1 MDNQKNEMTQ
11 EEMDK
16 QFKNMMF
23 KALSENNPGVHMD
36 EDGFIVLPTLI
47 RRKRPSSSSGPDS
60 PKKGS

>member
-1 MDNQKNEMTQ
+1 MNNQENIITQ

-16 QFKNMMF
+16 HFKKMMF

-47 RRKRPSSSSGPDS
+47 RRKRPSSSSGTDS

>member
-16 QFKNMMF
+16 HFKNMMF
-23 KALSENNPGVHMD
+23 KTLSEKNPGVHMD
-36 EDGFIVLPTLI
+36 EDGFIVVPTLI
-47 RRKRPSSSSGPDS
+47 RRKRPSSSSGTDS